1 MTSAIRDGERWR
13 SEKAPSQNA
22 LPATRMPR
30 SEEHTSE
37 LQSRLHLV
45 CRLLLEK
52 KKPFNQ
58 LPDTDQNFGK
68 IAQYYAGDKR
78 ILIGPA
84 APKKD
89 FVTEAPPYNI
99 IYFATHAQPFGT
111 ER

>member
-52 KKPFNQ
+52 KKPFNMPTSQ
-58 LPDTDQNFGK
+58 PRLPLARVS
-68 IAQYYAGDKR
+68 IAPAPRRVPSPSYAELCMALLPNR
-78 ILIGPA
+78 LSQETRRTSP
-84 APKKD
+84 
-89 FVTEAPPYNI
+89 TEQQ
-99 IYFATHAQPFGT
+99 TWT
-111 ER
+111 T